1 MRSYGSEYI
10 RNGTAAA
17 QALIRQAKEVRKRNP
32 NWFRAGQSYEET
44 RTDDKGK
51 TVVVTV
57 TPPPRAAAL
66 DGAEIMRR
74 YRHGAA

>member
-10 RNGTAAA
+10 RNGTAMA

-32 NWFRAGQSYEET
+32 NWFLPGQSYDET
-44 RTDDKGK
+44 RVDGSGK

-66 DGAEIMRR
+66 NGVEIMRR
-74 YRHGAA
+74 YRKGAP